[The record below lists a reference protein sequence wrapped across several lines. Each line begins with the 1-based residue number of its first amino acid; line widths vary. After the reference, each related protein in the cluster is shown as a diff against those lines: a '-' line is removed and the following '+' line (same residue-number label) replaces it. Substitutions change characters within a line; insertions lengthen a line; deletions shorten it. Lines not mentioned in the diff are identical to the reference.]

1 MVLQHNNT
9 QCVTHYRYDRWEQ
22 VAKLAYLY
30 GPTAQQHSVLSHIIM
45 QYMQSTLLFYQF
57 CPCIHLSDAGTVSK
71 RMDILSTLFSHSSR
85 GIILVFFKADS
96 HFKIPCSHR
105 WPNDPYRLQWPW
117 PTLKGGIRSVKCF
130 WRISNS
136 VHQLCWLC
144 VHVAIFQFSEC
155 QLLWTTGRKL

>member
-9 QCVTHYRYDRWEQ
+9 QCVTHYRYKRWEQ

-85 GIILVFFKADS
+85 GIILVFSRLTAISKFHAVIDDRMIHIGSSDLDQPWKAGYEALNVS
-96 HFKIPCSHR
+96 
-105 WPNDPYRLQWPW
+105 
-117 PTLKGGIRSVKCF
+117 GGSPI
-130 WRISNS
+130 
-136 VHQLCWLC
+136 LCTNC
-144 VHVAIFQFSEC
+144 VDYAS
-155 QLLWTTGRKL
+155 T